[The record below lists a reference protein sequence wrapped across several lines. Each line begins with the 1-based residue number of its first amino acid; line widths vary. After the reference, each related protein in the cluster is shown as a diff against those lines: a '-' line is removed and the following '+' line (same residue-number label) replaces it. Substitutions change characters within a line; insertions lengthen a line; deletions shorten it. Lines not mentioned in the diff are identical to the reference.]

1 MTQFTEQQ
9 QQHMKE
15 TVGGKTRSLIETV
28 QNSVC
33 EIEYFQL
40 PHLAVSLFPVRTRL
54 FVTPNEIYYSSSLM
68 LFSIMMCMFFSPS
81 VQFSSVQS
89 LSHIRLFATP

>member
-1 MTQFTEQQ
+1 MTQFTEQQQQ

-40 PHLAVSLFPVRTRL
+40 PHLAVSLFPLRTSL
-54 FVTPNEIYYSSSLM
+54 FVIPTEICYSSGLM
-68 LFSIMMCMFFSPS
+68 IFYIMMCIFFFHIKSNSPT
-81 VQFSSVQS
+81 QAGY
-89 LSHIRLFATP
+89 ATI